1 MVTLSDKL
9 TQINTIFIDTAP
21 IIYFIEAHP
30 EFGPLAKEVVEAF
43 QTGKVNAFSS
53 VITLTE
59 VLSKPV
65 EIGDEKLAREFSDF
79 LKHGKNLKLIE
90 ISMHI
95 AEIAGKLR
103 GQYLGLKTVDAI
115 QLAVAIDIGVDAF
128 LTNDEK
134 LKQIKEINVLF
145 LKDYL

>member
-128 LTNDEK
+128 LTN
-134 LKQIKEINVLF
+134 
-145 LKDYL
+145 